1 MKTGVYTITNLINNK
16 IYVGSATKDFR
27 IRWRIHLSNLRLNR
41 HHSKYL
47 QYSFNKY
54 GESNFIFEILEEC
67 LPEFCLSTE
76 QYWMNMLNVC
86 NRKYG
91 YNATPV
97 AGNRSGFRFSKESK
111 LKMSISAK
119 RRGCLWLNNRVVK
132 QETKDKLTLIVK
144 KWHQDNKNAFL
155 KNRES
160 LYTPILKICISTNK
174 IIEYKSLI
182 EAAQLNNLSKQNIR
196 YKCSVNKNF
205 NGFIWKTKK

>member
-1 MKTGVYTITNLINNK
+1 MKTGVYTITNLINSK
-16 IYVGSATKDFR
+16 IYVGSATKDFK
-27 IRWRIHLSNLRLNR
+27 IRWRIHLSNLKLNR

-54 GESNFIFEILEEC
+54 GESNFKFEILEKC

-86 NRKYG
+86 NRNYG

-97 AGNRSGFRFSKESK
+97 AGNKSGFRFSEESK
-111 LKMSISAK
+111 IKMSNSAK
-119 RRGCLWLNNRVVK
+119 GNRKHMLGRIVK

-144 KWHQDNKNAFL
+144 KWHQDNKSAFL

-174 IIEYKSLI
+174 ITEYKSLI

>member
-1 MKTGVYTITNLINNK
+1 MKTGVYTITNLITNK
-16 IYVGSATKDFR
+16 IYVGSATKDFK

-47 QYSFNKY
+47 QSSFNKH
-54 GESNFIFEILEEC
+54 GESNFRFEILEEC

-76 QYWMNMLNVC
+76 QYWMNLLNVY
-86 NRKYG
+86 NRNYG

-97 AGNRSGFRFSKESK
+97 AGSKLGFRFSNESK
-111 LKMSISAK
+111 LKMSNSAK
-119 RRGCLWLNNRVVK
+119 GKHYHAIGRIVK

-144 KWHQDNKNAFL
+144 KWHQDNKSAFL

-174 IIEYKSLI
+174 ITEYKSLI

>member
-1 MKTGVYTITNLINNK
+1 MKTGVYTITNLITNK
-16 IYVGSATKDFR
+16 VYVGSATKDFR

-47 QYSFNKY
+47 QNSFNKY
-54 GESNFIFEILEEC
+54 GESNFKFEILEEC

-76 QYWMNMLNVC
+76 QYWMNMLSVC

-97 AGNRSGFRFSKESK
+97 AGNKSGFRFSEESK
-111 LKMSISAK
+111 LKMSNSAK
-119 RRGCLWLNNRVVK
+119 GNRKHMLGRIVR